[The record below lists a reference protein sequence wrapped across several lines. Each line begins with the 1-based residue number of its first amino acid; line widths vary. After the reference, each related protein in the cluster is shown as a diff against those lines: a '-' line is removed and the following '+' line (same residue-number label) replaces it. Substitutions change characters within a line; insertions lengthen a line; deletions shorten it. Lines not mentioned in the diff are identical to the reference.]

1 MLAGRS
7 ICTTATALLAVASL
21 GAAQT
26 STSCNPTETSTL
38 VNPILRCGHL
48 SLETRTTNTTGPIAC
63 SADEA
68 LGMAIDVDFTQGEVN
83 SFTASGGTPTY
94 GSDGVTLTITEEGD
108 APQLNSVFYIMF
120 GKVEIVMKCAN
131 GTGIVSSVVL
141 QSDDLDEIDVEV
153 LGVEN
158 EQLQTMYFGQGE
170 SASDAEVTVSTP
182 DNQANFVTYTV
193 DWSADR
199 IIWSVDGSQSRILEY
214 ADADGYYPQ
223 TPMQLK
229 FGVWAGGDPDNAAG
243 TISWA
248 GGTTD
253 YTQGPFSM
261 IVQSVS
267 VTDYS
272 TGSEYKYGNE
282 SGLWQS
288 IESVG
293 GEINENASDAATAT
307 TVSGASSTGSTDFPA
322 SGIAEASSTSTVEV
336 TIPSGWHM
344 TSQGKIVPNSAASI
358 SRLSAFLMSQQT
370 SSSANIE
377 LTISHRSTEY
387 RTPLWPVHAV
397 HPRSLVWPVAVN
409 CPNAERMTNSLY
421 IQKNNL
427 A

>member
-1 MLAGRS
+1 MLVGRS
-7 ICTTATALLAVASL
+7 ICATAAALLAVASL

-26 STSCNPTETSTL
+26 TTSCNPTETT
-38 VNPILRCGHL
+38 
-48 SLETRTTNTTGPIAC
+48 C
-63 SADEA
+63 SNDEA

-94 GSDGVTLTITEEGD
+94 GSDGVTLTVTEEGD

-120 GKVEIVMKCAN
+120 GKVEITMKCAN

-153 LGVEN
+153 LGVAN
-158 EQLQTMYFGQGE
+158 EELQTMYFGKGE
-170 SASDAEVTVSTP
+170 RATDAEVTVSTP
-182 DNQANFVTYTV
+182 DNQAKFVTYTI
-193 DWSADR
+193 DWTADR
-199 IIWSVDGSQSRILEY
+199 IIWSVDDSQVRILEY

-253 YTQGPFSM
+253 YTEGPFSM

-272 TGSEYKYGNE
+272 TGTEYKYGNE

-293 GEINENASDAATAT
+293 GEINSNVDQAATAT

-322 SGIAEASSTSTVEV
+322 SGIAGVTSTSTVEV

-358 SRLSAFLMSQQT
+358 T
-370 SSSANIE
+370 
-377 LTISHRSTEY
+377 
-387 RTPLWPVHAV
+387 
-397 HPRSLVWPVAVN
+397 
-409 CPNAERMTNSLY
+409 PNAALLCGPLTMFV
-421 IQKNNL
+421 L
-427 A
+427 AALLGRWQ